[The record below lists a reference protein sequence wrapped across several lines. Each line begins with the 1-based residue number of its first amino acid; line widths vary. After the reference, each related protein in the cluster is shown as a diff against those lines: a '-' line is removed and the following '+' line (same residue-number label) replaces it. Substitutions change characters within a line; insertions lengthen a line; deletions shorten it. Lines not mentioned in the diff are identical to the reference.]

1 MSEAFEVTMKGYAL
15 ETKEVKKSTTSGV
28 VYLPKEWVGKKVRV
42 VLLDDL
48 EI

>member
-1 MSEAFEVTMKGYAL
+1 MSDAFEVTMKGYAL
-15 ETKEVKKSTTSGV
+15 ETKEVKKSTTSGL
-28 VYLPKEWVGKKVRV
+28 VYLPKEWIGKTVRV